1 MNADVVV
8 IGAGIIGAAC
18 ARALARAGMSV
29 VIVDRAAPA
38 SATSAR
44 GEGNLLVSDKAPGPE
59 LDLALLASAHW
70 PVLAAELADELGTN
84 QTGASRVSMRHN
96 ASAAASV
103 DLRSADPDAGQATPA
118 SRTSGTITRSS
129 AGAADLRSADPGA
142 GRPASDGRTTGAI
155 TRSSSR
161 SADLRSADT
170 GARQTDPAGP
180 TSGAITRSTA
190 APADLRSGADVGAGQ
205 TDPAGPT
212 SRAITRSTAGAADL
226 RSGADVGA
234 GQTAPASPL
243 PAGITPSRSGTAS
256 PAATVVGAGFPDIE
270 YDRKGGIVVATTEAG
285 AEPLR
290 AFARSQAAVGVEVEH
305 LSPAEALSL
314 EPHLNP
320 AITAAVHYPQDA
332 QLQPVVATEALL
344 ASARLAG
351 VRILSGQ
358 EVVGLERTGDR
369 ITGVRTASGT
379 IGTDT
384 VVVAAG
390 PWSGAVADALGA
402 DLPVRPRR
410 GMVLVT
416 SRMPQRVFHKVY
428 DGDYFGATQSAD
440 ADLQTSSV
448 VESTPGGTVLIGSS
462 RQQIGFDDRLRVEVL
477 AQVAQRALRLF
488 PFLEGTP
495 VIRAYGGFR
504 PYMPDHL
511 PVIGEDHRRPGL
523 WYATGHE
530 GAGIGLAGVTGDLL
544 CAQLTG
550 TEPALDPAPFLPSR
564 PSLAAH
570 LKPETAPTG
579 TALAETGPTES
590 TPIHTAPTDT
600 ALKGGTA

>member
-1 MNADVVV
+1 VNADVVV

-18 ARALARAGMSV
+18 ARALARAGMNV
-29 VIVDRAAPA
+29 IIVDRTAPA

-59 LDLALLASAHW
+59 LDLALLAADHW
-70 PVLAAELADELGTN
+70 PKLAAELADELSTPAGIALGGAASSSGRKSALGAATSGRAESDAASDDMAAGSGPA
-84 QTGASRVSMRHN
+84 TGA
-96 ASAAASV
+96 A
-103 DLRSADPDAGQATPA
+103 
-118 SRTSGTITRSS
+118 
-129 AGAADLRSADPGA
+129 
-142 GRPASDGRTTGAI
+142 
-155 TRSSSR
+155 SSSR
-161 SADLRSADT
+161 AE
-170 GARQTDPAGP
+170 
-180 TSGAITRSTA
+180 SGAASGVAVRI
-190 APADLRSGADVGAGQ
+190 AP
-205 TDPAGPT
+205 PH
-212 SRAITRSTAGAADL
+212 
-226 RSGADVGA
+226 
-234 GQTAPASPL
+234 
-243 PAGITPSRSGTAS
+243 TP
-256 PAATVVGAGFPDIE
+256 FPDIE
-270 YDRKGGIVVATTEAG
+270 YDRKGGIVVATTEEG

-305 LSPAEALSL
+305 LSAAEALAL

-344 ASARLAG
+344 ASARRAG
-351 VRILSGQ
+351 VRVLANR
-358 EVVGLERTGDR
+358 EVIGIERDGDR
-369 ITGVRTASGT
+369 ITGVRTTAGT
-379 IGTDT
+379 IGTDA

-390 PWSGAVADALGA
+390 PWSGAVAEVLGG

-416 SRMPQRVFHKVY
+416 ARMAQRVFHKVY

-440 ADLQTSSV
+440 TDLQTSSV
-448 VESTPGGTVLIGSS
+448 VESTPGETVLIGSS

-477 AQVAQRALRLF
+477 SQIAQRALRLF

-504 PYMPDHL
+504 PYVPDHL
-511 PVIGEDHRRPGL
+511 PVIGEDHRHPGL

-550 TEPALDPAPFLPSR
+550 AKPALDPTPFLPSR
-564 PSLAAH
+564 PSLAAY
-570 LKPETAPTG
+570 LVNGGDRSETARPQ
-579 TALAETGPTES
+579 AAKS
-590 TPIHTAPTDT
+590 VDA
-600 ALKGGTA
+600 KGGAE